1 MALLGSKWNEV
12 YSEDHG
18 EHEVCTAK
26 LCSRWELIGET
37 TDPLVDKFL
46 YCEKLALLI
55 WKHWLVKQNFFF
67 FSNDFGIL
75 ISIPLKAVSGS
86 IVIAPI
92 TIWKHFCISVTCT
105 IHFHVQDLDTA
116 EGY

>member
-67 FSNDFGIL
+67 FLMIL
-75 ISIPLKAVSGS
+75 AFLSVFHLKLFQGA
-86 IVIAPI
+86 
-92 TIWKHFCISVTCT
+92 
-105 IHFHVQDLDTA
+105 L
-116 EGY
+116 